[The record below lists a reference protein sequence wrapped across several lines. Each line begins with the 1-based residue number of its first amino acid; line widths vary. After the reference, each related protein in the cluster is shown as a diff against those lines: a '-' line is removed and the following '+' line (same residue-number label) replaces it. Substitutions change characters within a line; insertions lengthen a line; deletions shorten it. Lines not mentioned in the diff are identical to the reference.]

1 GDYRLILP
9 LLLLIARPS
18 KQHEFTARGGP
29 IQNVIYSNDK
39 IFVGATNNLYELRA
53 ADLSLL
59 SSASIGPVPDSP
71 FCSLD
76 GGNCLRGHSKLQT
89 DNANKLLTLLP
100 SGLLEC
106 GSVKHGVCSLRDSSD
121 VSRVIENYG
130 VPVAANAPNA
140 STSWLSL
147 PSGLVV
153 AASHTVDSPYREVP
167 TISYRTLED
176 LQVLNAG
183 SLEGESAVFV
193 RAEFRPLFPQTFVST
208 FQYENFVYVA
218 VVQPSQARRLPP
230 SAPLITK
237 LARFCAGDERFISYS
252 EIELQCRGEDNSNL
266 NVLTAVHLRGD
277 KMIAAFTSSTTGQSA
292 VCVYSMPRIKVT
304 FWYNI
309 DRCRGGADSIGLPH
323 IGRDT
328 RCLNRSHLPL
338 EENSC
343 ELGVGGRIE
352 ASEMALLSLQS
363 PVRVIASNT
372 RPDVVFMGGDDGKVI
387 KLKAKDSGALLEYST
402 LDLSRDGPISSLIF
416 VEGRRMIVHQGTKL
430 RIVAVAECER
440 NEECASCLLSKD
452 PFCGWCPASTLCAS
466 FCPVENAD
474 KCPILRG
481 PPSPSFLPVST
492 SANISIPIEN
502 LPRPDGFSY
511 QCVFDS
517 SLVSTAI
524 FSPSALICPTPMMPK
539 TRTTSTVS
547 LSIRTSSSPRS
558 IATHNFTFYDC
569 GQYTTC
575 SSCLSS
581 HWKCSWCGN
590 SCTLDKECAKPS
602 SQCVQI
608 APTQRLLLPSGRP
621 TTLSFKVEHAEQ
633 LTTSVHSCR
642 VRAGARRV
650 RVRAEVSGD
659 SVFCRGLKVESRS
672 ANVTYA
678 LQLVNDEREEIVD
691 ETQVT
696 VFDCAL
702 LASDCSSCLTGASA
716 FGCSWCA
723 GRCSVDCPPTGIRS
737 ADPDVVCNAPTILAF
752 HPTSAPLEGGT
763 LLTVLGRDL
772 GADRSD
778 IEGRILVAGSRCHL
792 RDFNVSTGF
801 TCVLEKGSG
810 SGPVRV
816 AIGHSA
822 RRTAES
828 ANVFSFHNVE
838 ITSMSPPFGPLSGGT
853 SVVLFGR
860 HLDAGSNVEVMIGE
874 QPCVVKMRNSSSSFS
889 CVTTVAKRAQTV
901 GPLRVKIDNATRSV
915 SSISFEYR
923 LDPVIHSISPLSA
936 FRSGG
941 RLMVVKGAS
950 LDSVL
955 SARLFILSSHEEP
968 NEIVSDLAPCQ
979 IVNATLMH
987 CLSPALVASEQPP
1000 STVSSWPLGLQM
1012 DGVTSLHRLP
1022 RRLAVSIVAD
1032 PHFEPFEGIRVH
1044 LSGQSLIIDGQH
1056 LSMAAEPRDYKILI
1070 GSSPCVVTVVDDRQ
1084 LVCTPPMEQPEA
1096 RDEKGGKIDGLPTVT
1111 VTIGRLKY
1119 ELGLLEY
1126 STGSLSRRVWLAVL
1140 ISVAALLVLL
1150 AVLIVIWR
1158 RKNEQREKDYKKIQ
1172 IQMENLESNV
1182 RKECKQAFA
1191 ELQTTIEETNEE
1203 ETGVFV
1209 LPKDEFASRLL
1220 WIDGPPHPS
1229 TTIYSTS
1236 QPVTLAQ
1243 LDSLLCSPDFI
1254 RCFVFTADSDPSSSP
1269 QEKSLLSSLI
1279 ISALASNFEYL
1290 TQVILML
1297 LREHI
1302 ASTVQ
1307 HRSPTLVF
1315 RQSESLVELMF
1326 QKWFSLCMYDFVSD
1340 RGAPQLQ
1347 TLHTAFKLQSDRG
1360 PVDCLTG
1367 AARYTINESKLL
1379 RETVDSTPIDLLIT
1393 SMEGRGPYAV
1403 RVLACDS
1410 ISQVKRKAIDTIYRT
1425 VPATEKPHLGHVV
1438 MEWQRPDGEC
1448 ITLRDT
1454 EEGDSTGRRNGK
1466 NPKRIQTVTSSGLTH
1481 GSLLLM
1487 CAARRTPSSG
1497 ADSGQCSWS
1506 SLDCSSLS
1514 QSAHFH
1520 LVPPTKNGG
1529 GKTRFSDSIPQSIPE
1544 IYLTRLL
1551 TSKGAVQKY
1560 IDELMESV
1568 LIVNENSLPPAL
1580 KIVCDLLDEAAV
1592 VNKISDPL
1600 LVHQW
1605 KANCLVLRFWVQLI
1619 SNSRLI
1625 IDVDSCVAVD
1635 ANMAIIGQ
1643 TLMASCSSGEPLL
1656 HADSP
1661 SSRLL
1666 FAREISRLRP
1676 LSTDLFSRIRRAPAP
1691 TTDWTSRLIPIDQPS
1706 RSLPLGELLS
1716 WVRGNGLR
1724 LVQLLEQR
1732 TDPSLRLPS
1741 RLSHLLNL
1749 SIEPEHIYATLN

>member
-1 GDYRLILP
+1 
-9 LLLLIARPS
+9 LLLFLLVPLS
-18 KQHEFTARGGP
+18 HQHEFISKGGE
-29 IQNVIYSNDK
+29 IQNVIVKDDK
-39 IFVGATNNLYELRA
+39 IFVGATNNIYELRA
-53 ADLSLL
+53 TDLTLL
-59 SSASIGPVPDSP
+59 SSTNTGPVLDSP

-76 GGNCLRGHSKLQT
+76 GGNCLRGHSRVQT
-89 DNANKLLTLLP
+89 DNTNKLLSLLP

-106 GSVKHGVCSLRDSSD
+106 GSVRQGICSLRDPSD
-121 VSRVIENYG
+121 VSRIIQSFP
-130 VPVAANAPNA
+130 VPVAANAQNS

-153 AASHTVDSPYREVP
+153 SASHTVDSPYREVP
-167 TISYRTLED
+167 TISYRTLDD
-176 LQVLNAG
+176 LQVLNSG

-193 RAEFRPLFPQTFVST
+193 RAEFRPLFPQMFVST

-237 LARFCAGDERFISYS
+237 LTRFCAGDERFISYS

-266 NVLTAVHLRGD
+266 NVLTAIHLRGD
-277 KMIAAFTSSTTGQSA
+277 KMIAAFTSSTSGHSA

-328 RCLNRSHLPL
+328 RCQNRSHLPL

-352 ASEMALLSLQS
+352 ASEMALLSLPS
-363 PVRVIASNT
+363 TVRVITSMN
-372 RPDVVFMGGDDGKVI
+372 RPDVVFIGGDDGKII
-387 KLKAKDSGALLEYST
+387 KLKAKDSGALLEYGSV
-402 LDLSRDGPISSLIF
+402 DLSREGPIHGLIF
-416 VEGRRMIVHQGTKL
+416 TQGRRIVVHQGAKL
-430 RIVAVAECER
+430 RILSAADCER
-440 NEECASCLLSKD
+440 HEECANCLLTKD
-452 PFCGWCPASTLCAS
+452 PFCGWCPASTSCAS
-466 FCPVENAD
+466 FCPVESSTN
-474 KCPILRG
+474 CPILRG
-481 PPSPSFLPVST
+481 PPSPSALPVAT
-492 SANISIPIEN
+492 SANITIPIEH
-502 LPRPDGFSY
+502 LPRPEGFSY

-517 SLVSTAI
+517 SLVSTAL
-524 FSPSALICPTPMMPK
+524 FSLSSLTCPTPLMPK

-569 GQYTTC
+569 GQYSTC
-575 SSCLSS
+575 SSCVAS

-590 SCTLDKECAKPS
+590 SCTLQSECEKPS

-608 APTQRLLLPSGRP
+608 APSQRLLLPSGKQS
-621 TTLSFKVEHAEQ
+621 TIAFKVEHAET
-633 LTTSVHSCR
+633 LAGAAHSCR
-642 VRAGARRV
+642 IRAGTRRM
-650 RVRAEVSGD
+650 RARAELSGD
-659 SVFCRGLKVESRS
+659 SVICRNLRVDTRS
-672 ANVTYA
+672 ANVSYE
-678 LQLVNDEREEIVD
+678 LQLVNDEREEVVD

-702 LASDCSSCLTGASA
+702 LASDCSSCLTSASA

-723 GRCSVDCPPTGIRS
+723 GRCSVECPATGARS
-737 ADPDVVCNAPTILAF
+737 SDPDVVCNAPTILSF
-752 HPTSAPLEGGT
+752 HPSSAPLEGGT
-763 LLTVLGRDL
+763 LLTVVGRDL
-772 GADRSD
+772 GADRID
-778 IEGRILVAGSRCHL
+778 VEGRILVAGSRCHL

-801 TCVLEKGSG
+801 TCVLEKGTG

-838 ITSMSPPFGPLSGGT
+838 VTSIHPPFGPLSGGT
-853 SVVLFGR
+853 QVMLQGR
-860 HLDAGSNVEVMIGE
+860 HLDAGSNAEVIIGE
-874 QPCVVKMRNSSSSFS
+874 QPCIVRERDSS
-889 CVTTVAKRAQTV
+889 TTMTCITTAAKKVQSM
-901 GPLRVKIDNATRSV
+901 GPLRLRIDNATRSI
-915 SSISFEYR
+915 SSITFQYR
-923 LDPVIHSISPLSA
+923 PDPVIQSLSPLSA

-941 RLMVVKGAS
+941 RLITVKGSFFDA
-950 LDSVL
+950 VL
-955 SARLFILSSHEEP
+955 SSRLFLLSSPDEP
-968 NEIVSDLAPCQ
+968 TEIVSDLAPCQ
-979 IVNATLMH
+979 IVNASLMH

-1012 DGVTSLHRLP
+1012 DGVSSLRRLHRRFSL
-1022 RRLAVSIVAD
+1022 SIVPD
-1032 PHFEPFEGIRVH
+1032 PHFEPFEGVRVH
-1044 LSGQSLIIDGQH
+1044 LSGQSLILDGQY
-1056 LSMAAEPRDYKILI
+1056 LGMAAEARDYKIQI
-1070 GSSPCVVTVVDDRQ
+1070 GSSPCIVTVVDDRQ

-1096 RDEKGGKIDGLPTVT
+1096 KDEKGEKTDGLPSVT
-1111 VTIGRLKY
+1111 VSIGRLKY

-1126 STGSLSRRVWLAVL
+1126 SSGSLSRRVWIFILIVVL
-1140 ISVAALLVLL
+1140 SLIVLLFVLVL
-1150 AVLIVIWR
+1150 VWR

-1191 ELQTTIEETNEE
+1191 ELQTTIEEQGTEE
-1203 ETGVFV
+1203 DTGVFV
-1209 LPKDEFASRLL
+1209 LPKDEFVSRLL

-1269 QEKSLLSSLI
+1269 Q
-1279 ISALASNFEYL
+1279 
-1290 TQVILML
+1290 
-1297 LREHI
+1297 
-1302 ASTVQ
+1302 

-1315 RQSESLVELMF
+1315 RQSESLVELLF
-1326 QKWFSLCMYDFVSD
+1326 QKWFSLCMYDFVSE

-1347 TLHTAFKLQSDRG
+1347 TLHAAFKLQSDRG
-1360 PVDCLTG
+1360 PVDCVTG

-1379 RETVDSTPIDLLIT
+1379 RETVDASPIDLLIT
-1393 SMEGRGPYAV
+1393 SMEGRGPFAV

-1410 ISQVKRKAIDTIYRT
+1410 ISQVKRKAIDAIYRAT
-1425 VPATEKPHLGHVV
+1425 PATGRPHGGHCVL
-1438 MEWQRPDGEC
+1438 EWQRPDGEC
-1448 ITLRDT
+1448 IALRDT
-1454 EEGDSTGRRNGK
+1454 EEGDSTGRRSGK
-1466 NPKRIQTVTSSGLTH
+1466 TPKRIQTVTSSGLTH

-1487 CAARRTPSSG
+1487 CATRRAPSSG
-1497 ADSGQCSWS
+1497 GDSGQCSWS

-1514 QSAHFH
+1514 QSSHYH
-1520 LVPPTKNGG
+1520 LVPPTKNNQTS
-1529 GKTRFSDSIPQSIPE
+1529 KTRFSDSIPQSIPE

-1560 IDELMESV
+1560 IDDLLESV
-1568 LIVNENSLPPAL
+1568 LMGNENVLPPAL
-1580 KIVCDLLDEAAV
+1580 KVVCDLLDETALE
-1592 VNKISDPL
+1592 NKVSDPL

-1605 KANCLVLRFWVQLI
+1605 KANCLVLRFWAQLI
-1619 SNSRLI
+1619 SNARLI

-1635 ANMAIIGQ
+1635 ANMSIIGQ

-1676 LSTDLFSRIRRAPAP
+1676 LSSDLFNRIRRAPSPSA
-1691 TTDWTSRLIPIDQPS
+1691 DWTNQLIPIDQPS

-1741 RLSHLLNL
+1741 KLSHILNL